1 MADQSLAGAATRFD
15 HVRTGRSRA
24 AVKGV
29 AWSTLSSVA
38 PALFSMLVFAATSRV
53 LDRADFG
60 LVAFAGSIGTFAS
73 ALVPA
78 GFGEALIQRS
88 AITERHTSS
97 VFWLCVM
104 FAVAIYVPLCLMAAP
119 IAGWMHQPVLFGLI
133 VFLGLRVIL
142 GMVGTVPNAILVRSM
157 SFRQMA
163 LRTTI
168 ASFFAGAICLLLL
181 VMGFGLWALAA
192 SQLAAAVVTSLGSYL
207 ATRWTPRLIFD
218 RSALRELTAFGTFAT
233 GYHMLDILSL
243 DQILIGTLVG
253 PAALGIYSFSRR
265 IYQILNDLI
274 AGALGN
280 ASYSLLSSLQADPGK
295 LRQAY
300 LVASFTSS
308 LLAFPV
314 FAGIAVTAGQFIPI
328 VFGHHWIAA
337 TTCVQG
343 FCALGLLAS
352 VGVLQSSLIRSQ
364 GMANLWFYY
373 LAGKQM
379 VTLLYV
385 ALFASWGINS
395 LILALVIENYLLWP
409 VTAFAVSRL
418 MRMSMLRYLSTF
430 ALPAVGTLAMFGTVT
445 LTRSMF
451 TGMSPLLALGATVA
465 VGALTYMAIIALFG
479 RRHLLEIHALVLKRT
494 LARA

>member
-1 MADQSLAGAATRFD
+1 LTDRSAAEAGTRFD
-15 HVRTGRSRA
+15 HVTTGRSRA

-29 AWSTLSSVA
+29 AWSTLSSIA

-53 LDRADFG
+53 LERADFG
-60 LVAFAGSIGTFAS
+60 LVAFAASIATIAS
-73 ALVPA
+73 TLGPV
-78 GFGEALIQRS
+78 GFGEALIQRRV
-88 AITERHTSS
+88 ITERHTSS
-97 VFWLCVM
+97 VFWLCVI
-104 FAVAIYVPLCLMAAP
+104 FAVAVYVPLCLIAGP
-119 IAGWMHQPVLFGLI
+119 IAGWMHEPVLFGLI
-133 VFLGLRVIL
+133 LFLGLRVIFGL
-142 GMVGTVPNAILVRSM
+142 MGTVPNAILVRSM

-168 ASFFAGAICLLLL
+168 ASFVAGAICLVLLML
-181 VMGFGLWALAA
+181 GFGLWALAT

-218 RSALRELTAFGTFAT
+218 RRALGELSAFGTFAS
-233 GYHMLDILSL
+233 GYRMLDILSL

-280 ASYSLLSSLQADPGK
+280 ASYSLLSSLQADRGK

-300 LVASFTSS
+300 LLASFTSS

-314 FAGIAVTAGQFIPI
+314 FAGIAMTAGQFIPI
-328 VFGHHWIAA
+328 IFGHHWVAA
-337 TTCVQG
+337 VTCVQG

-352 VGVLQSSLIRSQ
+352 IGVLQSSLIRSQ
-364 GMANLWFYY
+364 GMASLWFYY
-373 LAGKQM
+373 LAIKQ
-379 VTLLYV
+379 VATLLYV
-385 ALFASWGINS
+385 VLFASWGVNA

-409 VTAFAVSRL
+409 VPVLAVSRL
-418 MRMSMLRYLSTF
+418 LRMPVWRYLSTF
-430 ALPAVGTLAMFGTVT
+430 LLPAVATLAMVGTVT
-445 LTRSMF
+445 LVKTEI
-451 TGMSPLLALGATVA
+451 TGMRPLTGLAVTVA
-465 VGALTYMAIIALFG
+465 VGAVTYLVVIALFG
-479 RRHLLEIHALVLKRT
+479 RRHLGEIRALVLKRT